1 MVEIVDNRYGTMSIF
16 STALDHAAPAE
27 WNGDLSPLGL
37 ASLSRELSA
46 NDWVELP
53 SMRIGSVMDRNC
65 ELLMPAPIDLS
76 VVTDAAIEAAQAA
89 DRARV
94 MAYEQ
99 GWSTP

>member
-1 MVEIVDNRYGTMSIF
+1 
-16 STALDHAAPAE
+16 
-27 WNGDLSPLGL
+27 
-37 ASLSRELSA
+37 
-46 NDWVELP
+46 
-53 SMRIGSVMDRNC
+53 MRIGSVMDRNC